1 MRDTADVSP
10 VAGVPPDFFAPRVP
24 RSRRVL
30 RLAAATAAVA
40 GLVAASALAVNVL
53 VNSCGSLRSGLT
65 RVGGECVGVLTDV
78 GAHTFEGLGDVQQ
91 KIRQQNEIVRKKSAA
106 ENQPYVRVALLS
118 PMTATGKSFMSKA
131 QVRHAVQGAYVAQ
144 VRANGSAGTNDPPL
158 IELVL
163 ANVGSRQEQWRRV
176 VRELERLAEDENPL
190 VAVIGMG
197 TSIAATRDAARH
209 LAASRS
215 ELPMIAGVATAD
227 DFRDIEGF
235 VRASPSDS
243 DYVLALKAYLQ
254 NRGDLR
260 RGMVVFDESE
270 PDLYVRSLLAAYRR
284 LLKEYLLPYERSFV
298 GAGDPGQRARF
309 LEPIAVSVCTNPQPD
324 MVLYAGRAL
333 DLNDFV
339 NTLASRQCFTQKPLT
354 ILVGATG
361 LTVSPETAAR
371 MAQTRITIV
380 TAASVH
386 PSWFTDDATVPVPK
400 GLAAFVD
407 TFRAARFD
415 DESALLDGYALTHH
429 DAMATAVTAIRLA
442 KRSKLSAADV
452 RGQLLNLNKDV
463 VIPSAGGELS
473 YTTARRADPVGKWV
487 PITVVPAGAATV
499 PKGTPFIT
507 G

>member
-1 MRDTADVSP
+1 MRETAGSP
-10 VAGVPPDFFAPRVP
+10 VAGVPTDFFTPRVP

-30 RLAAATAAVA
+30 RLATATAAVA
-40 GLVAASALAVNVL
+40 ALVAASALVVNIV
-53 VNSCGSLRSGLT
+53 VTSCGSLRSGLT

-91 KIRQQNEIVRKKSAA
+91 KIREQNEIVRAKSAA

-118 PMTATGKSFMSKA
+118 PMTSAEKSFMSKA

-144 VRANGSAGTNDPPL
+144 VRANGSDGTNDPPL

-176 VRELERLAEDENPL
+176 VRTLEQLADDENPL

-197 TSIAATRDAARH
+197 TSIAATRDAAQY
-209 LAASRS
+209 LAASDS
-215 ELPMIAGVATAD
+215 GLPMIAGVATAD

-235 VRASPSDS
+235 VRASPSDT
-243 DYVLALKAYLQ
+243 DYVLALNAYLQ
-254 NRGDLR
+254 TRTDLR
-260 RGMVVFDESE
+260 KGMVVFDESE

-284 LLKEYLLPYERSFV
+284 ILKDYLLPYERSFV

-309 LEPIAVSVCTNPQPD
+309 LEPIATSVCTDPKPD
-324 MVLYAGRAL
+324 MILYAGRVL
-333 DLNDFV
+333 DLDDFV

-361 LTVSPETAAR
+361 LTVSDETAAR
-371 MAQTRITIV
+371 MAQTGITIV

-386 PSWFTDDATVPVPK
+386 PSWFTGDAVVPAPK
-400 GLAAFVD
+400 GLAAFVEA
-407 TFRAARFD
+407 FRAARFG
-415 DESALLDGYALTHH
+415 DEATLTDGYALTHH
-429 DAMATAVTAIRLA
+429 DAMATAVTAIRMA

-473 YTTARRADPVGKWV
+473 YTTGRRADPVGKWV
-487 PITVVPAGAATV
+487 PITVLPAGAAPI